1 MNAPEEIHIPLTP
14 FDHIVPRAYFNAA
27 FYFPLK
33 SGVTPTEAFKYLHE
47 ALHRTFIC
55 LPWLSGTVCAQSPD
69 TRGWRP
75 GQAEIRYNP
84 VIPIDDPWP
93 HQLKFQELSDD
104 YDISYDDLKDSG
116 FPVDAF
122 RDQDLVWCPSFFADA
137 DQNPDVFVAQAN
149 FIPGCCIVTAAV
161 CHLAS
166 DQTAFTQIFK
176 LWADNCSALQ
186 RQSNQILDLPAESS
200 DRGLIE
206 RLWNKECKV
215 KDAADVDPMTWMSV
229 GLIPGDMEYDPPD
242 MSPSVQQE
250 KAPKILKAS
259 VFYVSRAKFTELR
272 KETAKE
278 ASTVSGISGND
289 ALCALIW
296 RCLLRARLA
305 ARKATSEEDEEV
317 GVANLAMVGD
327 ARLNFAS
334 GLPPTFLGNIT
345 YLARSSLPVSKLTS
359 RNNDNSSIGSVAATI
374 RSNVE
379 NIDSTKLLDIYTLL
393 RSMPD
398 FDRFGKWKRAR
409 APSIYSLDME
419 ITSMIPFPLADISF
433 GDVIFGNKGMVEA
446 MRPLM
451 DGINQFTYLCL
462 VLPRNRNGGVE
473 FVANM
478 SDQEKGFLEE
488 DEEFGRYVMALN

>member
-1 MNAPEEIHIPLTP
+1 MRL
-14 FDHIVPRAYFNAA
+14 
-27 FYFPLK
+27 
-33 SGVTPTEAFKYLHE
+33 S
-47 ALHRTFIC
+47 
-55 LPWLSGTVCAQSPD
+55 WLSGKVCAQSPD
-69 TRGWRP
+69 TPGWRP

-84 VIPIDDPWP
+84 VIAINDPWP
-93 HQLKFQELSDD
+93 HQLKFKELSDD

-116 FPVDAF
+116 IPVDAF
-122 RDQDLVWCPSFFADA
+122 RDEDLVWCPSFFADA

-149 FIPGCCIVTAAV
+149 FIPGCCIITAAV

-186 RQSNQILDLPAESS
+186 RQSSRIIELPAESS
-200 DRGLIE
+200 DRDLIE
-206 RLWNKECKV
+206 ELWAQKCKI
-215 KDAADVDPMTWMSV
+215 KDADKVDPTTWMSV
-229 GLIPGDMEYDPPD
+229 GLVPGDMEHDPPE
-242 MSPSVQQE
+242 MSHSVQQE

-259 VFYVSRAKFTELR
+259 VFYVSPAKFTELQQ
-272 KETAKE
+272 ETAQK
-278 ASTVSGISGND
+278 AGNASGISGND

-305 ARKATSEEDEEV
+305 ARKANSEDSEEDDI
-317 GVANLAMVGD
+317 AHLAMVGD
-327 ARLNFAS
+327 ARPNFAS

-345 YLARSSLPVSKLTS
+345 YLARSSLPVSTLTS
-359 RNNDNSSIGSVAATI
+359 HNSSSSIGNVAATI

-398 FDRFGKWKRAR
+398 FDRFGKWKRAH
-409 APSIYSLDME
+409 APSIYGLDME
-419 ITSMIPFPLADISF
+419 ITSMIPFPLASICF
-433 GDVIFGNKGMVEA
+433 GDVIFGNKGMLEA

-478 SDQEKGFLEE
+478 SDQEKEFLLE